1 MKEKINIARKIL
13 STNCNNKG
21 KQSIYLERLRDITEK
36 AELIY
41 NDVIV
46 KKKKCKS
53 ALQTMRN
60 IEHEMD
66 VLLKNKKQLKD

>member
-13 STNCNNKG
+13 NTNRNNKG
-21 KQSIYLERLRDITEK
+21 RKSIYLERLRDITEK

-53 ALQTMRN
+53 ALQTMHN
-60 IEHEMD
+60 IEHEMNI
-66 VLLKNKKQLKD
+66 LLKKRK